1 MTGPRSQ
8 SKGPAVTGEVRNPTR
23 ASQSPPDAYG
33 DRLRIRSAE
42 AEVDLPGIVGL
53 FEAGMDL
60 GDWMDNDTGADVI
73 NFHEAYCNDEGR
85 SQFWVAELRDAVVEA
100 KPLPRLI
107 GMIGVQC
114 DDANTAVIRRLR
126 VEPSHQRKGVGTRL
140 IECAVSF
147 CREKNYLKV
156 ILDARVTHERAIALF
171 ERFSF
176 QLNRTRTVR
185 GERILDFYLDLYRE
199 HDPSRNGHGNGNGNG
214 KK

>member
-1 MTGPRSQ
+1 MPLPRFL
-8 SKGPAVTGEVRNPTR
+8 SKGLAVTGEVKNPSS

-33 DRLRIRSAE
+33 DRLRIRSAKV
-42 AEVDLPGIVGL
+42 EVDLPGIVEL
-53 FEAGMDL
+53 FEAGSNL
-60 GDWMDNDTGADVI
+60 GDWMDNDTGADVL

-85 SQFWVAELRDAVVEA
+85 SQFWVAELREALVEA
-100 KPLPRLI
+100 KPLPLLI
-107 GMIGVQC
+107 GMVGVQC
-114 DDANTAVIRRLR
+114 DDPNTAVIRRLR
-126 VEPSHQRKGVGTRL
+126 VEPPHQRKGVGTRL
-140 IECAVSF
+140 IERAVSF

-199 HDPSRNGHGNGNGNG
+199 HDPNRNGKGKG